1 MKSIHI
7 LSITFLFC
15 LKSNFVFSQKSG
27 VDTIFLTRNENQKV
41 FVEPSKKSERYK
53 TLSDFSFAEFQ
64 EESYQSQ
71 ISELISAE
79 TEFKKMNYGQ
89 MPKKWV
95 RCYLYKGKPFLYY
108 PCDFIHYSAAM
119 FTDSTFLHI
128 GGEGPDVYPM
138 ISCKIRSDKS
148 YLIKAKGMEIIIHPV
163 IISGKAIAV
172 FETYYLYEGE
182 TERIPI
188 YSLMT
193 DARNIYQLP
202 MIVNEC
208 DFQKELEFK
217 LDDPDYTSILRK
229 NKLISNHHLQK
240 KKTKNKKSYLSS
252 QY

>member
-1 MKSIHI
+1 MFNVFGVCCLLFGVFGKIFQSLSMKSIYI
-7 LSITFLFC
+7 LSIIFLFC

-27 VDTIFLTRNENQKV
+27 VDTFFLIRNENQKV

-108 PCDFIHYSAAM
+108 PCDFIHYRAAM
-119 FTDSTFLHI
+119 FTDSTFLEI
-128 GGEGPDVYPM
+128 TGEGPQVYPL
-138 ISCKIRSDKS
+138 ITYKKRDDNCNS
-148 YLIKAKGMEIIIHPV
+148 IKAKGIEIIIHP
-163 IISGKAIAV
+163 ITIEGKSLAV
-172 FETYYLYEGE
+172 FESYYFNQEE
-182 TERIPI
+182 PERIPI
-188 YSLMT
+188 YILMT

-208 DFQKELEFK
+208 DFQKEIEFK
-217 LDDPDYTSILRK
+217 LDDPDYLRIL
-229 NKLISNHHLQK
+229 K
-240 KKTKNKKSYLSS
+240 K
-252 QY
+252 